1 MIVVGRSMNMRTR
14 ISAVLLTIALPLACL
29 AQAGRPGAAPN
40 KLALLVGIDK
50 YKYPN
55 IVSPLAGAV
64 NDVEDMKALLIGKYE
79 FPPENILVLKNEQA
93 THAGIITA
101 IQTHLIAKAQKDDIV
116 VMHYSG
122 HGSQMKDVT
131 GKKISNMDET
141 IVPFDS
147 RDPQGKV
154 FDISGTEL
162 HSLLRSL
169 SAKTRNITFILDSCH
184 SGTLV
189 RGARA
194 RGVPDDART
203 PPPLPA
209 IQAGER
215 GLHEVD
221 TEPVPPFALIA
232 AATSKELA
240 FEHIGGGREHGAL
253 TWFLTQQL
261 RNAKPRSTWRDVMD
275 VVISN
280 VNANYPAQHPQLEG
294 AQSDSQI
301 FGGTVA
307 LARGYVRATPLDRAK
322 VLLEM
327 GEVSGVTTGSTFDI
341 YPPGAK
347 TFAPP
352 EKPLAL
358 VKITTVRDFSSEA
371 KLVSGGP
378 VVQGARAVERT
389 HRYGRSRL
397 RLYLHRKESSPTL
410 QALEQALTS
419 LPQMQIV
426 ADASRCHLQL
436 EESNGRVLIL
446 SADGRTTSSPVSV
459 TSADAVEHLTRQMRS
474 WAKWFNMLSIRPALG
489 GPEIQVKVR
498 AGQGGTSRD
507 PFQNIGKADAVVSAG
522 DRVTIDIA
530 NSSPRDVYITILDLS
545 TDGSI
550 AVIYPKVAG
559 ASEVLKAG
567 LSLSQNFTPFVP
579 PGRASVNDIIKVF
592 ASTKPIDLTPTTQ
605 AGIREV
611 RGEDYVEDPLNDLIA
626 EADGISRG
634 LMPEG
639 SIVTADATSAAPG
652 DPKRVADWSTLQKT
666 LRINRK

>member
-1 MIVVGRSMNMRTR
+1 MRIR
-14 ISAVLLTIALPLACL
+14 ICAVLLTIGLPVACL
-29 AQAGRPGAAPN
+29 AQGGRPAGPAQN

-93 THAGIITA
+93 THAGILAA
-101 IQTHLIAKAQKDDIV
+101 IQSHLIAKAQKDDIV

-122 HGSQMKDVT
+122 HGSQMKDVS

-162 HSLLRSL
+162 HALLRAL
-169 SAKTRNITFILDSCH
+169 SAKTRNITFVLDSCH

-189 RGARA
+189 RGARV
-194 RGVPDDART
+194 RGVPDDERT

-209 IQAGER
+209 IQSGER

-221 TEPVPPFALIA
+221 SEPVPPFALIA

-240 FEHIGGGREHGAL
+240 FEHVGGGREHGAL

-261 RNAKPRSTWRDVMD
+261 RNAKPNATWRDVMD

-294 AQSDSQI
+294 TQADNQI

-307 LARGYVRATPLDRAK
+307 LARSYVRASPIDRAK

-327 GEVSGVTTGSTFDI
+327 GEVSGMTSGSTFDI
-341 YPPGAK
+341 YRPGTK
-347 TFAPP
+347 TFGPP
-352 EKPLAL
+352 EKPVALAQ
-358 VKITTVRDFSSEA
+358 VTAVRDFSSEA
-371 KLVSGGP
+371 KLITGGP
-378 VVQGARAVERT
+378 VPPGARAVERT

-397 RLYLHRKESSPTL
+397 RLYLRGKDSSETL
-410 QALEQALTS
+410 QALAQALAP
-419 LPQMQIV
+419 LPQMEV
-426 ADASRCHLQL
+426 VSDASRCHLQL
-436 EESNGRVLIL
+436 EESDGKILIL
-446 SADGRTTSSPVSV
+446 SADGRTTSNPVSV
-459 TSADAVEHLTRQMRS
+459 TSAEPVEHLVRQMRS
-474 WAKWFNMLSIRPALG
+474 WAKWFNVLSIRSAFA

-498 AGQGGTSRD
+498 AGQGGASRD
-507 PFQNIGKADAVVSAG
+507 PFQNVGKADAVVSAG
-522 DRVTIDIA
+522 ERVTIDIA
-530 NSSPRDVYITILDLS
+530 NTSSRDVYVTILDLS

-550 AVIYPKVAG
+550 AVIYPKVGG
-559 ASEVLKAG
+559 ASELLKAG

-579 PGRASVNDIIKVF
+579 PGRSSVNDIIKVF
-592 ASTKPIDLTPTTQ
+592 ASTKPIDLSPNTQ
-605 AGIREV
+605 TGIRDL
-611 RGEDYVEDPLNDLIA
+611 RGEDAIDDPLNDLIA

-639 SIVTADATSAAPG
+639 STGSTDASATP
-652 DPKRVADWSTLQKT
+652 DEPRRVADWNTLQKT